1 MFKINVKYILIFFFF
16 HALTCVIYGFGVYT
30 LTQRGFDYTRAGM
43 CLSFSSLLAFIL
55 QNYLASCINK
65 NKKVGTFEVVVLLTI
80 LIFVFMF
87 INIFIRKA
95 SLLLAIV
102 FILST
107 SSYIA
112 LEAFINSLPG
122 EFFKKD
128 LDINY
133 SRARAFGS
141 LSYAL
146 FCILFGK
153 LSVKYSYLV
162 ILIFSCFFSFFLF
175 IFSVF
180 IRKDY
185 LELKTGENKE
195 LEEDKLSFK
204 NFLKENKAFVLL
216 IFFLGLIYFGYIC
229 FDNFMLA
236 VVYDL
241 NGSSDDLG
249 SILGF
254 KAILE
259 TVSIFFLFPF
269 LVKRFKLEKILS
281 FSAFSFVLKI
291 AFQTFAINIKM
302 LYFAQIMQIFSF
314 ALMSPGMVLYINKN
328 LNKNALT
335 WAQVLNIC
343 AIVVPSFFVGLIAG
357 NITDNFGI
365 KITEYVALIV
375 SLIGFVGYFMGIRKN
390 GK

>member
-30 LTQRGFDYTRAGM
+30 LTQRGFDYTLAGM

-55 QNYLASCINK
+55 QNFLATHLNK
-65 NKKVGTFEVVVLLTI
+65 NKKLGTFEVVVLLTF
-80 LIFVFMF
+80 LIFLFMF
-87 INIFIRKA
+87 INAFISKA
-95 SLLLAIV
+95 NLLLAIV

-122 EFFKKD
+122 EFSKKG

-146 FCILFGK
+146 FCILLGK
-153 LSVKYSYLV
+153 LSVKYSYLI
-162 ILIFSCFFSFFLF
+162 ILIFSCLFSFFLF
-175 IFSVF
+175 ICSIL

-185 LELKTGENKE
+185 CELKIDKSKE
-195 LEEDKLSFK
+195 LNENKLSFK
-204 NFLKENKAFVLL
+204 TFVKENKSFVLL

-241 NGSSDDLG
+241 NGSSNDLG

-259 TVSIFFLFPF
+259 TISIFFLFPF
-269 LVKRFKLEKILS
+269 LVKRFKLEGILK

-291 AFQTFAINIKM
+291 AFQTFAPNVKM
-302 LYFAQIMQIFSF
+302 LYLAQIMQIFSF
-314 ALMSPGMVLYINKN
+314 ALMFPGMVLYINKN
-328 LNKNALT
+328 LNENVLT
-335 WAQVLNIC
+335 WAQVLNMC
-343 AIVVPSFFVGLIAG
+343 AIVVSSFFVGLIAG
-357 NITDNFGI
+357 NLTDNFGI

-375 SLIGFVGYFMGIRKN
+375 SFIGFVGYFMGMKN
-390 GK
+390 EK